1 MRLHRQDSA
10 QVGQVR
16 DRGLQSI
23 EAVIE
28 RQQGRARK
36 ATTIAS
42 PALVSTAA
50 RGSVGP
56 VFMSPTVARLRQFAT
71 VFGLMPSSR
80 LHGAR

>member
-1 MRLHRQDSA
+1 VRLHRQDSA
-10 QVGQVR
+10 QEGQVR
-16 DRGLQSI
+16 DQGLQRA

-28 RQQGRARK
+28 RQQGRAGK

-42 PALVSTAA
+42 LALVSTVA

-56 VFMSPTVARLRQFAT
+56 VFISPTVARLRQFAT

-80 LHGAR
+80 LHCAR